1 MFMPMKTNGLQCALS
16 NMSPEQIGQAADM
29 LRQLAH
35 PARLRIVDLIHT
47 AGTLPVNDIMHYLD
61 LAQSAA
67 SQHLNQMRRTGLLKS
82 ERRGKEVWY
91 SMADLRPIAL
101 LNCLCNCCDKYK

>member
-1 MFMPMKTNGLQCALS
+1 
-16 NMSPEQIGQAADM
+16 M

-35 PARLRIVDLIHT
+35 PTRLRIVDLIHT
-47 AGTLPVNDIMHYLD
+47 AGTLPVNDIMQYLD
-61 LAQSAA
+61 LTQSST

-91 SMADLRPIAL
+91 SMADSRPITL
-101 LNCLCNCCDKYK
+101 LNCICKCCDRN